1 MPNNKRDY
9 SVGFEQSQGK
19 VIAEIICKEIDTS
32 LNENGATY
40 QRAKRNENLYAQIT
54 KWMQAGKVPVTPW
67 RGAADYFVPMVEWIV
82 DAVWGRVLKSIFGKR
97 PYMQAKGVESSDV
110 TNEEAV
116 TDFNDQILSEK
127 VQIYDKLKY
136 LIKQMLKL
144 PFAVIKFCWV
154 YENDV
159 LYQTENAIVFVSP
172 DGAMQ
177 EQVLPDEQDKALT
190 LTTQGFVPSGQQ
202 PVVVRKDR
210 ELYNGSKLMYIKFS
224 DYVWAPTAK
233 RGYKPYWEG
242 DRFWQTLA
250 EIKSNPMYIEDSIMK
265 ISRTINTAD
274 MTLSQAALAQRGKL
288 FECFHWYGRLPVD
301 SGNMINFTDQEA
313 IEHEVHAIVSYK
325 EKELLYLSKWE
336 YERIPREERVYL
348 RGEFEETEN
357 FDGRS
362 LVDKL
367 FMTQKELN

>member
-190 LTTQGFVPSGQQ
+190 LTTQGFVP
-202 PVVVRKDR
+202 
-210 ELYNGSKLMYIKFS
+210 
-224 DYVWAPTAK
+224 
-233 RGYKPYWEG
+233 
-242 DRFWQTLA
+242 
-250 EIKSNPMYIEDSIMK
+250 
-265 ISRTINTAD
+265 
-274 MTLSQAALAQRGKL
+274 
-288 FECFHWYGRLPVD
+288 
-301 SGNMINFTDQEA
+301 
-313 IEHEVHAIVSYK
+313 
-325 EKELLYLSKWE
+325 
-336 YERIPREERVYL
+336 
-348 RGEFEETEN
+348 
-357 FDGRS
+357 
-362 LVDKL
+362 
-367 FMTQKELN
+367 